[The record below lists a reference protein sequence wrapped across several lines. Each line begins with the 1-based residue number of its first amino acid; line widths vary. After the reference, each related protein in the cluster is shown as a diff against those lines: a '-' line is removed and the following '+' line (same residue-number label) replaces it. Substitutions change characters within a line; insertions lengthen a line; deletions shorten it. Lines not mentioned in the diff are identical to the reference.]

1 MNQETKLSLL
11 ENVMDLDEGTLT
23 ADTVLADL
31 DEWDSLSVL
40 SFISLMDEQFG
51 KNIAGKDALAC
62 NTVGELMAMME
73 KQ

>member
-1 MNQETKLSLL
+1 MNQEIKLSLL
-11 ENVMDLDEGTLT
+11 ENIMDLDEGTLT

-40 SFISLMDEQFG
+40 SFVALMDEQFS